1 MSRLDD
7 FATDDPDYR
16 SDFNEALASALAD
29 QAGHLPSSWWAGT
42 TRGFRR
48 YWRDMA
54 RDIQVEVEFFLP
66 LHLRSAS

>member
-29 QAGHLPSSWWAGT
+29 QAGHMPSSGWAGA
-42 TRGFRR
+42 TRGFRG
-48 YWRDMA
+48 YWRDRA
-54 RDIQVEVEFFLP
+54 RDIQIEVGFFLP
-66 LHLRSAS
+66 PHLRAES